1 MGTLAS
7 AAFDRIAEDY
17 DEIWT
22 RSTIGQLQRA
32 AVWRYVDPW
41 VKAGDKLLDIGCGTG
56 EDALHFTQ
64 RGAQVE
70 GIDASLNMVRMART
84 RGVQARR
91 LAIESLCELSGT
103 FDGIISNFGA
113 LNCVHD
119 LKSVASA
126 LGRLIRP
133 GGYLAICVM
142 GACCAWETIHFFRRG
157 DFQNAFRRW
166 RRENIRSALGVPVA
180 YRSVNQFRRA
190 FRDQFKLT
198 TWHGIGICVPPSYV
212 NGLSEALLAQLGEL
226 DARINSWPLLRAL
239 SDHRLILFERL

>member
-1 MGTLAS
+1 MATLAG
-7 AAFDRIAEDY
+7 AAFDRIAEEY

-22 RSTIGQLQRA
+22 RSAIGQLQRE
-32 AVWRYVDPW
+32 AVWHYLDPL
-41 VKAGDKLLDIGCGTG
+41 VKAGHKLLDLGCGTG

-64 RGAQVE
+64 RGADVQ
-70 GIDASLNMVRMART
+70 GIDASLNMVRIARA
-84 RGVQARR
+84 RGVQAHS
-91 LAIESLCELSGT
+91 LALESLCGLTGT
-103 FDGIISNFGA
+103 FDGAISNFGA
-113 LNCVHD
+113 LNCIRD

-126 LGRLIRP
+126 LGRLIRR

-142 GACCAWETIHFFRRG
+142 GACCAWETIHFSRRG
-157 DFQNAFRRW
+157 DFHNAFRRW
-166 RRENIRSALGVPVA
+166 QREDVRSALGVQVT

-198 TWHGIGICVPPSYV
+198 SWHGIGICVPPSYV